1 VSGWSKQQHLWGSLV
16 RFSGKFNALAHKC
29 GDGLSLCVLTLK
41 EAQIVCQSRIE
52 NSKAQAVVKIQS
64 MPNLV
69 SIFGENFMRI

>member
-1 VSGWSKQQHLWGSLV
+1 M
-16 RFSGKFNALAHKC
+16 
-29 GDGLSLCVLTLK
+29 SLCVLTLK